1 MIYIAGPFFTD
12 KERAFLKIVIES
24 VKKFFPNEELFIP
37 MEHFIPNGE
46 NLSNNEW
53 AEAVF
58 KMDVEALNKCNHI
71 IAAYSGLYS
80 DTGTAWE
87 IGYAYAKG
95 IPVDLIIPT
104 EVLKEEM
111 SIMPIQSSNSIF
123 KTILNQK

>member
-12 KERAFLKIVIES
+12 RERALLKKVIHRTKEAY
-24 VKKFFPNEELFIP
+24 PNEELFIP

-58 KMDVEALNKCNHI
+58 KMDVAALDKSDLV
-71 IAAYSGLYS
+71 IASYLGLRS

-95 IPVDLIIPT
+95 IPVHLMLAPEARKG
-104 EVLKEEM
+104 EV
-111 SIMPIQSSNSIF
+111 SIMPIQSSNYPF
-123 KTILNQK
+123 KTCLNQK

>member
-12 KERAFLKIVIES
+12 KERDFLKIVIDT
-24 VKKFFPNEELFIP
+24 VKKYFPNEELFIP
-37 MEHFIPNGE
+37 MEHFIPDGE

-58 KMDVEALNKCNHI
+58 KMDVEALNKCDRVV
-71 IAAYSGLYS
+71 AAYLGLYS

-95 IPVDLIIPT
+95 IPVNLIIPP
-104 EVLKEEM
+104 EVFKEEM
-111 SIMPIQSSNSIF
+111 SIMPIQSSNYF
-123 KTILNQK
+123 LKTKVNQK

>member
-12 KERAFLKIVIES
+12 KERDFLKIVIDT
-24 VKKFFPNEELFIP
+24 VKNYFPNEELFIP
-37 MEHFIPNGE
+37 MEHFIPDGE

-58 KMDVEALNKCNHI
+58 KMDVEALNKCNRVV
-71 IAAYSGLYS
+71 AAYLGLRS

>member
-12 KERAFLKIVIES
+12 KERTFLKVLIKS
-24 VKKFFPNEELFIP
+24 VKKMFPNEELFIP

-58 KMDVEALNKCNHI
+58 KMDVEALNKCDHV
-71 IAAYSGLYS
+71 IAAYLGLRS

-95 IPVDLIIPT
+95 IPVTLVLSPEALDG
-104 EVLKEEM
+104 EV
-111 SIMPIQSSNSIF
+111 SIMPIQSSKYLLRN
-123 KTILNQK
+123 KLNQK

>member
-12 KERAFLKIVIES
+12 KERAFLKNLIRS
-24 VKKFFPNEELFIP
+24 VKKMFPNEELFIP

-95 IPVDLIIPT
+95 IPVHLMLAPEARKG
-104 EVLKEEM
+104 EV
-111 SIMPIQSSNSIF
+111 SIMPIQSSNYPF
-123 KTILNQK
+123 KTCLNQK

>member
-12 KERAFLKIVIES
+12 EERAFLKIVIES
-24 VKKFFPNEELFIP
+24 VKEIFPNEELFIP

-58 KMDVEALNKCNHI
+58 KMDVEALNKCDRVV
-71 IAAYSGLYS
+71 AAYLGLRS

-87 IGYAYAKG
+87 IGYAYARS
-95 IPVDLIIPT
+95 IPIDLILSPEALEG
-104 EVLKEEM
+104 EV
-111 SIMPIQSSNSIF
+111 SIMPIQSSNCPI
-123 KTILNQK
+123 KTTLNQK

>member
-12 KERAFLKIVIES
+12 KERTFLKIVIES
-24 VKKFFPNEELFIP
+24 VKEMFPNEELFIP
-37 MEHFIPNGE
+37 MEHFILNGE

-58 KMDVEALNKCNHI
+58 KMDVEALNKCDQV
-71 IAAYSGLYS
+71 IAAYLGLRS

-95 IPVDLIIPT
+95 IPVTLVLSPEAFKG
-104 EVLKEEM
+104 EV
-111 SIMPIQSSNSIF
+111 SIMPIQSSNYF
-123 KTILNQK
+123 RKTKVNQK

>member
-24 VKKFFPNEELFIP
+24 VKEICPNEELFIP
-37 MEHFIPNGE
+37 MEHFISDGE

-58 KMDVEALNKCNHI
+58 KMKVEALNKCNRVV
-71 IAAYSGLYS
+71 AAYLGLRS

-95 IPVDLIIPT
+95 IPVNLIIPP
-104 EVLKEEM
+104 EVFKEEM
-111 SIMPIQSSNSIF
+111 SIMPIQSSNYF
-123 KTILNQK
+123 RKTKVNQK

>member
-12 KERAFLKIVIES
+12 EERAFLKIVIES
-24 VKKFFPNEELFIP
+24 VKEIFPNEELFIP

-58 KMDVEALNKCNHI
+58 KMDVEALNKCDHV
-71 IAAYSGLYS
+71 IAAYLGLRS

-95 IPVDLIIPT
+95 IPVDLILSLEALGG
-104 EVLKEEM
+104 EV
-111 SIMPIQSSNSIF
+111 SIMPIQSSNCPI
-123 KTILNQK
+123 KTTLNQK

>member
-12 KERAFLKIVIES
+12 KERTFLKIVIES
-24 VKKFFPNEELFIP
+24 VKKMFPDEELFIP

-58 KMDVEALNKCNHI
+58 KMDVEALNKCDHI
-71 IAAYSGLYS
+71 IAAYLGLRS

-95 IPVDLIIPT
+95 ISVTLVLSPEALNG
-104 EVLKEEM
+104 EV
-111 SIMPIQSSNSIF
+111 SIMPIQSSNYSC
-123 KTILNQK
+123 KTIVNQK

>member
-12 KERAFLKIVIES
+12 KERAFLKTVIES

-58 KMDVEALNKCNHI
+58 KMDVEALNK
-71 IAAYSGLYS
+71 
-80 DTGTAWE
+80 
-87 IGYAYAKG
+87 
-95 IPVDLIIPT
+95 
-104 EVLKEEM
+104 
-111 SIMPIQSSNSIF
+111 
-123 KTILNQK
+123 

>member
-12 KERAFLKIVIES
+12 EERAFLKIVIES
-24 VKKFFPNEELFIP
+24 VKEIFPNEELFIP
-37 MEHFIPNGE
+37 MEYFIPNGE

-58 KMDVEALNKCNHI
+58 KMDVEALNKCDRVV
-71 IAAYSGLYS
+71 AAYLGLRS

-95 IPVDLIIPT
+95 IPVDLILSLEALSG
-104 EVLKEEM
+104 EV
-111 SIMPIQSSNSIF
+111 SIMPIQSSNCPI
-123 KTILNQK
+123 KTTLNQK

>member
-12 KERAFLKIVIES
+12 KERTFLKVLIKS
-24 VKKFFPNEELFIP
+24 VKKMFPNEELFIP

-58 KMDVEALNKCNHI
+58 KMDVEALNKCDRVV
-71 IAAYSGLYS
+71 AAYLGLRS

-87 IGYAYAKG
+87 IGYAYAKN
-95 IPVDLIIPT
+95 IPVYLILSPEALNG
-104 EVLKEEM
+104 EV
-111 SIMPIQSSNSIF
+111 SIMPIQSSNYF
-123 KTILNQK
+123 RKTKVNQK

>member
-12 KERAFLKIVIES
+12 KERAFLKTVIES

-58 KMDVEALNKCNHI
+58 KMDVEALNKCDRVV
-71 IAAYSGLYS
+71 AAYLGLRS

-95 IPVDLIIPT
+95 IPVDLILSLEALGG
-104 EVLKEEM
+104 EV
-111 SIMPIQSSNSIF
+111 SIMPIQSSNCPI
-123 KTILNQK
+123 KTTLNQK

>member
-12 KERAFLKIVIES
+12 EERIFLKIVIES
-24 VKKFFPNEELFIP
+24 VKETFPNEKLFIP

-58 KMDVEALNKCNHI
+58 KMDVEALNKCDRVV
-71 IAAYSGLYS
+71 AAYLGLRS

-95 IPVDLIIPT
+95 IPVDLVFSPEALGG
-104 EVLKEEM
+104 EV
-111 SIMPIQSSNSIF
+111 SIMPIQSSNCPI

>member
-12 KERAFLKIVIES
+12 EERAFLKVVIES
-24 VKKFFPNEELFIP
+24 VKETFPNEKLFIP

-58 KMDVEALNKCNHI
+58 KMDVEALNKCDRVV
-71 IAAYSGLYS
+71 AAYLGLRS

-95 IPVDLIIPT
+95 IPVDLILSLEALSG
-104 EVLKEEM
+104 EV
-111 SIMPIQSSNSIF
+111 SIMPIQSSNCPI
-123 KTILNQK
+123 KTTLNQK

>member
-24 VKKFFPNEELFIP
+24 AKEIFPNEELFIP
-37 MEHFIPNGE
+37 MEHFIPDGE

-58 KMDVEALNKCNHI
+58 KMDVEALNKCNRV

-95 IPVDLIIPT
+95 IPVNLILPPEALNG
-104 EVLKEEM
+104 EV
-111 SIMPIQSSNSIF
+111 SIMPIQSSNYF
-123 KTILNQK
+123 RKTKVNQK

>member
-12 KERAFLKIVIES
+12 RERALLKKVIHRIKEAY
-24 VKKFFPNEELFIP
+24 PNEELFIP

-58 KMDVEALNKCNHI
+58 KMDVEALNKCNRV

-95 IPVDLIIPT
+95 IPVNLIIPP
-104 EVLKEEM
+104 EILKEEM
-111 SIMPIQSSNSIF
+111 SIMPIQSSDYF
-123 KTILNQK
+123 LKTKVNQK